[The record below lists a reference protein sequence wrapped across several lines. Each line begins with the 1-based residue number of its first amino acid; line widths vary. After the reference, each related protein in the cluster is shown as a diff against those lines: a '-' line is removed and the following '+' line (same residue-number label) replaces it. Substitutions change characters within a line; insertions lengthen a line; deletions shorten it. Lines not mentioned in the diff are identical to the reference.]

1 MVLTATCFQ
10 DFKAMGTFLGEGTWF
25 YFQCAV
31 LDHSVVS
38 NSVTPWTVACQSPL
52 FMGILQARILEWVAM
67 PSSRGSSQPRDQP
80 VSLMSPALAGEF
92 FTTSASWEAH
102 GALIYCTETP
112 VQLSMFN

>member
-38 NSVTPWTVACQSPL
+38 NSVTPWTVAHQAPL
-52 FMGILQARILEWVAM
+52 SMGMFQARILEWVAM
-67 PSSRGSSQPRDQP
+67 PSSRGSSQPRDRTQ
-80 VSLMSPALAGEF
+80 VSPIGRRF
-92 FTTSASWEAH
+92 FTVRAIREALV
-102 GALIYCTETP
+102 GK
-112 VQLSMFN
+112 